1 MENEIIEVKQAEML
15 AAINRTE
22 VDMQIATAKQYPR
35 DLSQVLNK
43 IATYAKRDKETA
55 EDCFYVLRRKD
66 KDGNDSLIEG
76 LSVRM
81 AEIIASAW
89 GNLRIQTRIIGNDGR
104 MITAQAMCHDLESN
118 VAVCKEVSRS
128 IVTKKGYTFSQDM
141 QIVTGN
147 AASSIAFR
155 NAVLAVIPKA
165 ITKKIINDVKAVAMG
180 QTIDLEESRRRVVAY
195 YNKAGVNTDMLLRY
209 LGVKAIEEIDQQM
222 IFELRALRN
231 AIEEG
236 TTTVKETF
244 IDPEKEAQ
252 AAAEA
257 VKNATTA
264 KDKAA
269 AAIAAAT
276 AEAPLPATSAIE
288 DAEVEEVDPETGE
301 VKKAKKTTER

>member
-1 MENEIIEVKQAEML
+1 MTQDNQIIEVKQADML

-35 DLSQVLNK
+35 DLAQVLNK
-43 IATYAKRDKETA
+43 IATYAKMDKETA
-55 EDCFYVLRRKD
+55 EDCFYILRRKD

-180 QTIDLEESRRRVVAY
+180 QTIDLEQSRKNVIAY
-195 YNKAGVNTDMLLRY
+195 YNRAGVKTEQLLSY
-209 LGVKAIEEIDQQM
+209 LGVKSIEGIDQQM

-257 VKNATTA
+257 VKKATTA

-276 AEAPLPATSAIE
+276 GEAPVLNIE
-288 DAEVEEVDPETGE
+288 EVEAEEIDPETGE
-301 VKKAKKTTER
+301 VKKIKKSKK

>member
-1 MENEIIEVKQAEML
+1 MEQEIIEIKQAEVL
-15 AAINRTE
+15 QAINRAE
-22 VDMQIATAKQYPR
+22 VDIQIATAKQYPR
-35 DLSQVLNK
+35 DLTRVLNK
-43 IATYAKRDKETA
+43 IATYAKMDKETA

-76 LSVRM
+76 LSIRM

-89 GNLRIQTRIIGNDGR
+89 GNLRIQTRIVGNDGR
-104 MITAQAMCHDLESN
+104 MITAQAICHDLESN
-118 VAVCKEVSRS
+118 VAVSKEVSRS

-155 NAVLAVIPKA
+155 NAVLSVIPKA
-165 ITKKIINDVKAVAMG
+165 ITKKIINEVKAVAMG
-180 QTIDLEESRRRVVAY
+180 QTIDIEESRRRVMAY
-195 YNKAGVNTDMLLRY
+195 YAKAGVKAEQLLRY
-209 LGVKAIEEIDQQM
+209 LGVKTADEIDQQM

-236 TTTVKETF
+236 TTSVKETF

-264 KDKAA
+264 KSKAE

-276 AEAPLPATSAIE
+276 GATPVIE
-288 DAEVEEVDPETGE
+288 TLEVEEVDPTTGE
-301 VKKAKKTTER
+301 VKTTKRTTKK

>member
-1 MENEIIEVKQAEML
+1 MAQENIIEVKQAEML

-35 DLSQVLNK
+35 DLTQVLNK
-43 IATYAKRDKETA
+43 IATYAKMDKETA
-55 EDCFYVLRRKD
+55 EDCFYILRRKD
-66 KDGNDSLIEG
+66 KDGNDSIIEG

-128 IVTKKGYTFSQDM
+128 IVTKKGYSFSQDM

-180 QTIDLEESRRRVVAY
+180 QTIDLEQSRKNVIAY
-195 YNKAGVNTDMLLRY
+195 YNRAGVKTEQLLSY
-209 LGVKAIEEIDQQM
+209 LGVKSIEGIDQQM

-257 VKNATTA
+257 VKKATTA

-276 AEAPLPATSAIE
+276 GEAPVLNIE
-288 DAEVEEVDPETGE
+288 EVEAEEIDPETGE
-301 VKKAKKTTER
+301 VKKIKKSKK

>member
-1 MENEIIEVKQAEML
+1 MTTDVIEVKQAEML

-22 VDMQIATAKQYPR
+22 VDVQITTAKQYPR
-35 DLSQVLNK
+35 DIAQVLNK
-43 IATYAKRDKETA
+43 IATYAKIDKETA

-66 KDGNDSLIEG
+66 KNGNDSLIEG

-128 IVTKKGYTFSQDM
+128 IMTKNGYTFSQDM

-165 ITKKIINDVKAVAMG
+165 ITKKIINDVKAVALG
-180 QTIDLEESRRRVVAY
+180 QSIDLESSRKNVIAY
-195 YNKAGVNTDMLLRY
+195 YAKVGVNVNQILDY
-209 LGVKAIEEIDQQM
+209 LDINSVEEIDQQM

-244 IDPEKEAQ
+244 VNPVEEAKKT
-252 AAAEA
+252 AEA
-257 VKNATTA
+257 VKKATSS
-264 KDKAA
+264 KGKVE
-269 AAIAAAT
+269 AAITAAT
-276 AEAPLPATSAIE
+276 REAPTQI
-288 DAEVEEVDPETGE
+288 
-301 VKKAKKTTER
+301 K

>member
-1 MENEIIEVKQAEML
+1 MTQDNQIIEVKQADML

-35 DLSQVLNK
+35 DLAQVLNK
-43 IATYAKRDKETA
+43 IATYAKMDKETA
-55 EDCFYVLRRKD
+55 EDCFYILRRKD

-180 QTIDLEESRRRVVAY
+180 QTIDLEQSRKNVIAY
-195 YNKAGVNTDMLLRY
+195 YNRAGVKTEQLLSY
-209 LGVKAIEEIDQQM
+209 LGVKSIEGIDQQM

-257 VKNATTA
+257 VKKATTA

-276 AEAPLPATSAIE
+276 GEAPVLNIE
-288 DAEVEEVDPETGE
+288 EVEADEIDPETGE
-301 VKKAKKTTER
+301 VKKIKKSKK

>member
-1 MENEIIEVKQAEML
+1 MTTDIIEVKQAEML

-22 VDMQIATAKQYPR
+22 VDVQITTAKQYPR
-35 DLSQVLNK
+35 DIAQVLNK
-43 IATYAKRDKETA
+43 IATYAKIDKETA

-66 KDGNDSLIEG
+66 KNGNDSLIEG

-128 IVTKKGYTFSQDM
+128 IMTKNGYTFSQDM

-165 ITKKIINDVKAVAMG
+165 ITKKIINDVKAVALG
-180 QTIDLEESRRRVVAY
+180 QSIDLESSRKNVIAY
-195 YNKAGVNTDMLLRY
+195 YAKVGVNVNQILDY
-209 LGVKAIEEIDQQM
+209 LDINSVEEIDQQM

-244 IDPEKEAQ
+244 VNPVEEAKKT
-252 AAAEA
+252 AEA
-257 VKNATTA
+257 VKKATSS
-264 KDKAA
+264 KGKVE
-269 AAIAAAT
+269 AAITAAT
-276 AEAPLPATSAIE
+276 REAPTQI
-288 DAEVEEVDPETGE
+288 
-301 VKKAKKTTER
+301 K

>member
-1 MENEIIEVKQAEML
+1 MAQDLIEIKQAEVL
-15 AAINRTE
+15 QAINRAE
-22 VDMQIATAKQYPR
+22 VDMQISTAKQYPR
-35 DLSQVLNK
+35 DLTVVLNK
-43 IATYAKRDKETA
+43 IATYAKMDKETA

-76 LSVRM
+76 LSIRM

-89 GNLRIQTRIIGNDGR
+89 GNLRIQTRIVGNDGR
-104 MITAQAMCHDLESN
+104 MITAQAICHDLESN
-118 VAVCKEVSRS
+118 VAVSKEVSRS

-155 NAVLAVIPKA
+155 NAVLSVIPKA
-165 ITKKIINDVKAVAMG
+165 ITKKIINEVKSVAMG
-180 QTIDLEESRRRVVAY
+180 QTIDIEESRRRVIAY
-195 YNKAGVNTDMLLRY
+195 YNKAGVNTEQLLHY
-209 LGVKAIEEIDQQM
+209 LAIKTVDEIDQQM

-236 TTTVKETF
+236 TTSVKETF

-264 KDKAA
+264 KSKAE

-276 AEAPLPATSAIE
+276 GETPIVETVEA
-288 DAEVEEVDPETGE
+288 EEVDPATGE
-301 VKKAKKTTER
+301 VRKTKRSSKK

>member
-1 MENEIIEVKQAEML
+1 MEQEIIEIKQAEVL
-15 AAINRTE
+15 QAINRAE
-22 VDMQIATAKQYPR
+22 VDIQIATAKQYPR
-35 DLSQVLNK
+35 DLTRVLNK
-43 IATYAKRDKETA
+43 IATYAKMDKETA

-76 LSVRM
+76 LSIRM

-89 GNLRIQTRIIGNDGR
+89 GNLRIQTRIVGNDGR
-104 MITAQAMCHDLESN
+104 MITAQAICHDLESN
-118 VAVCKEVSRS
+118 VAVSKEVSRS

-155 NAVLAVIPKA
+155 NAVLSVIPKA
-165 ITKKIINDVKAVAMG
+165 ITKKIINEVKAVAMG
-180 QTIDLEESRRRVVAY
+180 QTIDIEESRRRVMAY
-195 YNKAGVNTDMLLRY
+195 YAKAGVKAEQLLRY
-209 LGVKAIEEIDQQM
+209 LGVKTVDEIDQQM

-236 TTTVKETF
+236 TTSVKETF

-252 AAAEA
+252 ATAEA

-264 KDKAA
+264 KGKADA
-269 AAIAAAT
+269 AFAVAT
-276 AEAPLPATSAIE
+276 GAFPIVDL
-288 DAEVEEVDPETGE
+288 EVEEIDPETGE
-301 VKKAKKTTER
+301 VKKVKKSSKK